1 MNAGGVVVALAL
13 AAVGGVMAAVPYPVA
28 RFSERLDAVG
38 STTQWT
44 RVEPAGW
51 KVLVTRVAGVIIV
64 VMGLYAAY
72 GAYAA

>member
-1 MNAGGVVVALAL
+1 
-13 AAVGGVMAAVPYPVA
+13 
-28 RFSERLDAVG
+28 
-38 STTQWT
+38 
-44 RVEPAGW
+44 VEPAGW